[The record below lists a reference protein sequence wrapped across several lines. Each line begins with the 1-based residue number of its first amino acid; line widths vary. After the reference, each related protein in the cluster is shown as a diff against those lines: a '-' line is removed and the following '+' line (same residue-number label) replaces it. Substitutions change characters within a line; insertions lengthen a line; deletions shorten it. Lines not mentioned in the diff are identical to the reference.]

1 MPWIRLTTS
10 NHFYHYIPLH
20 FVAYLKTKRCI
31 HPVMAFHQAYIM
43 AAQCDHPPPG
53 DPADFALRFSHTCF
67 QVSFNL
73 CLDLP
78 DCIDI
83 VYLSETI
90 GRPLSGKTVSCSV
103 NLCIFERGW
112 DWHCCLLYHAW
123 ERSAWMDWQTL
134 GTSSSSSTATS
145 SWVSYHTSE
154 TPSQPWHCETATT
167 DHTFRTFDQFGDTHP
182 ETQEQTMNISSWYI
196 PGQDHRECRRPRSV
210 RLGGNFLERTDTI
223 QNAWRGGC
231 QLSRRLTRATDSC
244 PGTPASWK
252 SCSILCSVPRTS
264 KRSHPGDSQIQF
276 VTSRSCRQP
285 GKCGSPWSGL
295 APPSTRIRWF
305 YQMVHRL

>member
-1 MPWIRLTTS
+1 MYSSRHGVSSSIHHGSSVWSPSTWWSSWFCTSIFTYLLSGVLQFVPRPPRLHRYRVLVWNYRPTFVRQDGLLFGESLHLWKGMRLALLSPLSCVREICVNGLTNLGHFELLKHGNIELSIIPHIRNTFPT
-10 NHFYHYIPLH
+10 
-20 FVAYLKTKRCI
+20 
-31 HPVMAFHQAYIM
+31 M
-43 AAQCDHPPPG
+43 
-53 DPADFALRFSHTCF
+53 ALRDSHHWPHI
-67 QVSFNL
+67 Q
-73 CLDLP
+73 D
-78 DCIDI
+78 
-83 VYLSETI
+83 
-90 GRPLSGKTVSCSV
+90 
-103 NLCIFERGW
+103 
-112 DWHCCLLYHAW
+112 
-123 ERSAWMDWQTL
+123 
-134 GTSSSSSTATS
+134 
-145 SWVSYHTSE
+145 
-154 TPSQPWHCETATT
+154 
-167 DHTFRTFDQFGDTHP
+167 FDQFGDTHP